1 VQFTHEGD
9 RTVPKV
15 PSDGVGIEYTRVG
28 EATVEWDH
36 LSFIDG
42 LVTTSINYSILLICE
57 NM

>member
-1 VQFTHEGD
+1 MQFTHKGD

-15 PSDGVGIEYTRVG
+15 PSDGVGIRYTRVG
-28 EATVEWDH
+28 EAAVECDH